1 MSQFWH
7 LSQRPT
13 HISTYTNGMITVT
26 AKPKTRTQF
35 QKLCVIGFENEKP
48 FRVRMMT
55 FTHIGIYRDG
65 STNSVIRTD
74 PNQFN
79 FLMNI

>member
-1 MSQFWH
+1 
-7 LSQRPT
+7 
-13 HISTYTNGMITVT
+13 MITVT

-35 QKLCVIGFENEKP
+35 QKLCVIGFENKKP

>member
-1 MSQFWH
+1 MS
-7 LSQRPT
+7 
-13 HISTYTNGMITVT
+13 TVT
-26 AKPKTRTQF
+26 AKPRTRTLF

-48 FRVRMMT
+48 FRVWTMT

-65 STNSVIRTD
+65 SPNSVIRTD
-74 PNQFN
+74 PSQFS